1 MDVDSDV
8 VASQKPMKVKP
19 VLIVGTV
26 VLVGISAGLGAGAA
40 YYWMQATALPPA
52 TQIAEAAPPVL
63 ATNRP
68 NPSAE
73 SILAQKLATGDG
85 VRYEGN
91 NRVAI
96 TLSEAEMN
104 QIILDGLA
112 QVPEAQSML
121 QSAQGIHTSI
131 QGQRVRSGITLNPA
145 DLPTENLPSQAQRA
159 LDMATLFGNQSL
171 YVGFEGSPR
180 VENGRLV
187 LGNDTQI
194 QVGRINL
201 TLADIERVTGLNAAQ
216 LSQTASV
223 TLPQTGL
230 TLDGLEFADG
240 TAILRGAMP

>member
-1 MDVDSDV
+1 
-8 VASQKPMKVKP
+8 MKVKP

-26 VLVGISAGLGAGAA
+26 ILVGLAAGAGAGAA
-40 YYWMQATALPPA
+40 YYWMQATTASHPA
-52 TQIAEAAPPVL
+52 VETTEATPGVL

-68 NPSAE
+68 NASVE
-73 SILAQKLATGDG
+73 TVIAQKLASGEG

-96 TLSEAEMN
+96 TLSEPEVN
-104 QIILDGLA
+104 QLILDGLA
-112 QVPEAQSML
+112 QVPEAQSVL
-121 QSAQGIHTSI
+121 QSAQGISTTI

-145 DLPTENLPSQAQRA
+145 NLPTESLPPQAQRA
-159 LDMATLFGNQSL
+159 LGMANLLGSNSL
-171 YVGFEGSPR
+171 YVGIEGSPR

-187 LGNDTQI
+187 LGNDTQV

-201 TLADIERVTGLNAAQ
+201 TLADIERATGMSADQ
-216 LSQTASV
+216 ISQTLSV

-240 TAILRGAMP
+240 AAILRGSTP